1 MKVYAPAKI
10 NLALDV
16 LGQNEDGYH
25 ELDMIMAP
33 VLSLYN
39 VVDLEKSQ
47 ETTITCTNGEIP
59 DDNAMKKMVQV
70 LKENYKISDY
80 TIRIEE
86 HIPMQAGLAGASA
99 NAAAVLKA
107 INDMDELHLSLED
120 MIDLGKK
127 VGADVPFCVVSRYAR
142 VKGIGEKIRLLNC
155 QWKFSILLI
164 KPAQGV
170 STPEAFQ
177 TWHRLEPLHPDLDLL
192 EKDIV
197 SQDLKHFIQHMGN
210 ALEPAAL
217 ELVAPLKQL
226 KNEMQAFGLAVMMTG
241 SGSTMM
247 GFGSRNQLKEAQRA
261 LKDQYPFVQIV
272 TVG

>member
-1 MKVYAPAKI
+1 MKVYAPAKV

-16 LGQNEDGYH
+16 LGKNEDGYH

-39 VVDLEKSQ
+39 VVDITPDDK
-47 ETTITCTNGEIP
+47 TTITCTNGDIP
-59 DDNAMKKMVQV
+59 DDNAMRKMVQV
-70 LKENYKISDY
+70 LKENYPISDY
-80 TIRIEE
+80 AIRIEE

-107 INDMDELHLSLED
+107 INDMDELHLSQED
-120 MIDLGKK
+120 MIRLGKQ
-127 VGADVPFCVVSRYAR
+127 VGADVPFCVVNKYAR
-142 VKGIGEKIRLLNC
+142 VKGIGEQICCMDC
-155 QWKFSILLI
+155 QWKFSILLV
-164 KPAQGV
+164 KPEAGV
-170 STPEAFQ
+170 STPEAFK
-177 TWHRLEPLHPDLDLL
+177 TWHQLEPMHPDLDALEDLL
-192 EKDIV
+192 V
-197 SQDLKHFIQHMGN
+197 AQDLRQFVQAMGN

-217 ELVAPLKQL
+217 HLVESLAVLKEQ
-226 KNEMQAFGLAVMMTG
+226 MQALGLAVMMTG

-247 GFGSRNQLKEAQRA
+247 GFGSREQLAKAQDC

>member
-120 MIDLGKK
+120 MIGLGKK

-155 QWKFSILLI
+155 QWKFSVLLV

>member
-120 MIDLGKK
+120 MIGLGKK

-155 QWKFSILLI
+155 QWKFSVLLI

>member
-39 VVDLEKSQ
+39 VVDIEFAQ
-47 ETTITCTNGEIP
+47 ETSITCVNGEIP
-59 DDNAMKKMVQV
+59 NDNAMRKMVQV
-70 LKENYKISDY
+70 LKENYDISDY
-80 TIRIEE
+80 SIRIEE

-107 INDMDELHLSLED
+107 INDMDELHLSVYD
-120 MIDLGKK
+120 MIHLGKK
-127 VGADVPFCVVSRYAR
+127 VGADVPFCVVNRYAR
-142 VKGIGEKIRLLNC
+142 VKGIGEKIRPLNC
-155 QWKFSILLI
+155 QWKFSILLV
-164 KPAQGV
+164 KPKEGV
-170 STPEAFQ
+170 STPEAFK
-177 TWHRLEPLHPDLDLL
+177 TWHQLEPLHPDLDLL

-197 SQDLKHFIQHMGN
+197 SQDLKDFVQHMGN

-217 ELVAPLKQL
+217 ELVEPLSVLKQQ
-226 KNEMQAFGLAVMMTG
+226 MQDLGLAVMMTG

-247 GFGSRNQLKEAQRA
+247 GFGSRDQLQIAHLA

>member
-120 MIDLGKK
+120 MIGLGKK

>member
-142 VKGIGEKIRLLNC
+142 VKGIGEIIRLLNC
-155 QWKFSILLI
+155 QWKFSVLLI